1 LKQDKRQEHNHRK
14 LPFQVIA
21 SETKKSPKVPFLVC
35 QRGALY
41 VCSPIGFNVRR
52 SGIQGSAPPLT
63 HFPVSAFLSLKF
75 SSGNS
80 LVALEGSGPEMSSK
94 RATILTNNFLVA
106 LSKVCSSHNSS
117 YSIKTLTLLRNLSTA
132 AERSD
137 FQNANGYYVDNSLDY
152 QQNPSG
158 YYSESQNPRAF
169 HQKSTG
175 SIGGSSAEVQCGSN
189 PVGTCRESATNDF
202 VENPVGQTGSFSGFS
217 VQNYGEFRQNSNEYD
232 QNSGGDYRQSFSS
245 RYQSSSVEEGGN
257 FIGNNGQN
265 SGKAQQNP
273 SGFYANNWRGFDQ
286 NSSGFHQNNSEVY
299 RESTINEMQSN
310 QVQQNGNFSGHHG
323 YSNGEFSQNYN
334 GVNAQGTM
342 NLQHSM
348 NGFYGRHR
356 NIQNSYGS
364 YQEGPGEVRQNP
376 YGFNSQGLSESHG
389 NLNGNYMQNFGQA
402 QQTPYDRNL
411 GNVGLKQQVQS
422 GYQQSPSDG
431 QYHQNLQV
439 GQYPPNSNAFHNMT
453 GSSQLSSHPIP
464 EGESAETSDSHPDV
478 GTLEELDVFCKEG
491 KVKEAVEVLGL
502 LEKQCI
508 PVNLPRYLQ
517 LMKACGEAQSIREA
531 KSVHEHILRS
541 QSPLKVSTYNAIIEM
556 YWKCGSMDDA
566 FTVFD
571 TMPKRNLTSWDAMI
585 TWLAKNGLGEDA
597 IDLFTKFKETGLKP
611 DGQMFIGVFSACSVL
626 GDINEGMLHFESM
639 SKDYSIAPSMSHYVS
654 VVDMLGS
661 TGYLDEA
668 FEFIEKMP
676 LEPSVD
682 VWETL
687 MNLCRVHGHMELGD
701 RCAELVEQLDPLRLN
716 EQSKSGLLPVKPS
729 DLAKQ
734 KEKKKLA
741 SQNLLEVRSR
751 VHEYRAGDRSHPGT
765 DRLYTELRALRAQMK
780 ETGYIPDTRFVLHDI
795 DQESKEDALLAHSER
810 LAIADGLL
818 NSPARSHI
826 RIIKNLRVCGD
837 CHTALKIISKLVG
850 RELIIRDAKRF
861 HHFKDG
867 FCSCRDYW

>member
-1 LKQDKRQEHNHRK
+1 
-14 LPFQVIA
+14 
-21 SETKKSPKVPFLVC
+21 
-35 QRGALY
+35 
-41 VCSPIGFNVRR
+41 
-52 SGIQGSAPPLT
+52 
-63 HFPVSAFLSLKF
+63 
-75 SSGNS
+75 
-80 LVALEGSGPEMSSK
+80 MSSK
-94 RATILTNNFLVA
+94 RATILRNNFLIA
-106 LSKVCSSHNSS
+106 LSKVCSSRNSS
-117 YSIKTLTLLRNLSTA
+117 YSIKTVTLLRNLSTD

-137 FQNANGYYVDNSLDY
+137 FQNANGYYSDNYLEYPQD
-152 QQNPSG
+152 PSG
-158 YYSESQNPRAF
+158 YFGDSQNTRAF
-169 HQKSTG
+169 HNKSTG
-175 SIGGSSAEVQCGSN
+175 SIGGSSVEVQRGSN
-189 PVGTCRESATNDF
+189 PVGTCRESTTYDF
-202 VENPVGQTGSFSGFS
+202 VENPVGQAGSFGG
-217 VQNYGEFRQNSNEYD
+217 VYGQNSNEYD
-232 QNSGGDYRQSFSS
+232 QNPSGPYRQISS
-245 RYQSSSVEEGGN
+245 STYQSRPVEGGGN
-257 FIGNNGQN
+257 FSGNNGRN

-273 SGFYANNWRGFDQ
+273 SGFYANNLRGFEQ

-299 RESTINEMQSN
+299 SERTINEMQSN
-310 QVQQNGNFSGHHG
+310 QVQQNGNFSGHHR
-323 YSNGEFSQNYN
+323 YNNGEFSQNYN
-334 GVNAQGTM
+334 GVNVQSTM
-342 NLQHSM
+342 NLQYSM
-348 NGFYGRHR
+348 NGFNGRDR

-389 NLNGNYMQNFGQA
+389 SLNGNYIQNFGQA
-402 QQTPYDRNL
+402 QQTLYDHNL

-422 GYQQSPSDG
+422 GCQQSSSAG
-431 QYHQNLQV
+431 QYL
-439 GQYPPNSNAFHNMT
+439 PNSNAFHNMT
-453 GSSQLSSHPIP
+453 GISQLSSHTTP
-464 EGESAETSDSHPDV
+464 EGESVETSDSHPNV

-517 LMKACGEAQSIREA
+517 LMQACGEAQSIQEA
-531 KSVHEHILRS
+531 KSIHEHILRS
-541 QSPLKVSTYNAIIEM
+541 HSPLKVSTYNGIIEM

-566 FTVFD
+566 FTVFN
-571 TMPKRNLTSWDAMI
+571 TMPNKNLTSWDAMI

-611 DGQMFIGVFSACSVL
+611 DGQMFIGVFSACSVS
-626 GDINEGMLHFESM
+626 GDINEGMLQFESM
-639 SKDYSIAPSMSHYVS
+639 SKDYSIAPSMNHYVS

-687 MNLCRVHGHMELGD
+687 MNLCRVHGHIELGD
-701 RCAELVEQLDPLRLN
+701 RCAEFVEQLDPSRLN
-716 EQSKSGLLPVKPS
+716 EQSKGGLLPVKPS

-765 DRLYTELRALRAQMK
+765 DRLYAELRALKVQMK
-780 ETGYIPDTRFVLHDI
+780 EAGYLPDTRFVLHDI
-795 DQESKEDALLAHSER
+795 DQESKEDALLGHSER

-818 NSPARSHI
+818 NSPARSPI

-867 FCSCRDYW
+867 LCSCRDYW